1 MSDLDDSKAP
11 LLDHLIELRRR
22 LMWSILALVI
32 TFAVSFY
39 FVDTIFAILVHPLA
53 DAFPAGEGRLV
64 YTKLYEA
71 FFVEVKLA
79 LFAGFFF
86 AFPVI
91 ATQIWR
97 FVAPGLYKDEKRAF
111 LPFLMAT
118 PVLFIA
124 GASLAYF
131 VVMPTAFVFFLG
143 FQGETG
149 GLSLQALPSTDEYL
163 SLVMQFIL
171 AFGISFQLPILVL
184 LLHRAGIVT
193 YDQLV
198 KARRYMIVVAF
209 IVAAIF
215 TPPDV
220 FSQIMLAVP
229 LILLFEG
236 ALLVIKLTGGAKPKT
251 DALDDKNDADKKEAE
266 ASAPTS

>member
-1 MSDLDDSKAP
+1 MSELDDSKAP

-22 LMWSILALVI
+22 LVWSVLALFI

-39 FVDTIFAILVHPLA
+39 FVDDIFAVLVHPLA
-53 DAFPAGEGRLV
+53 NAFPAGEGKLV

-86 AFPVI
+86 AFPII

-97 FVAPGLYKDEKRAF
+97 FVAPGLYKNEKRAF
-111 LPFLMAT
+111 LPFLAAT
-118 PVLFIA
+118 PVLFLL
-124 GASLAYF
+124 GAALAYYF
-131 VVMPTAFVFFLG
+131 VMPTAFKFFLG
-143 FQGETG
+143 FQGESG
-149 GLSLQALPSTDEYL
+149 GLDVQALPSADAYL

-198 KARRYMIVVAF
+198 KGRRYMIVVAF
-209 IVAAIF
+209 VIAAIF

-220 FSQIMLAVP
+220 FSQVMLAVP

-236 ALLVIKLTGGAKPKT
+236 ALLVIRLTGGAKPKPET
-251 DALDDKNDADKKEAE
+251 EKEAE

>member
-1 MSDLDDSKAP
+1 MSELDDSKAP

-22 LMWSILALVI
+22 LVWSVLALFI

-39 FVDTIFAILVHPLA
+39 FVDDIFAVLVHPLA
-53 DAFPAGEGRLV
+53 NAFPAGEGKLV

-86 AFPVI
+86 AFPII

-97 FVAPGLYKDEKRAF
+97 FVAPGLYKNEKRAF
-111 LPFLMAT
+111 LPFLAAT
-118 PVLFIA
+118 PVLFLL
-124 GASLAYF
+124 GAALAYYF
-131 VVMPTAFVFFLG
+131 VMPTAFKFFLG
-143 FQGETG
+143 FQGESG
-149 GLSLQALPSTDEYL
+149 GLDVQALPSADAYL

-198 KARRYMIVVAF
+198 KGRRYMIVVAF
-209 IVAAIF
+209 VIAAIF

-220 FSQIMLAVP
+220 FSQVMLAVP

-236 ALLVIKLTGGAKPKT
+236 ALLVIRLTGGAKPKP
-251 DALDDKNDADKKEAE
+251 DKEKEAE